1 MDAYVKAVV
10 DRFERSEMSLTELCR
25 RAEIAHS
32 TWVRIKQG
40 RQSPTIRTMDKI
52 ERALDEHEGANAGQ

>member
-1 MDAYVKAVV
+1 MDAYVKTVV
-10 DRFERSEMSLTELCR
+10 DRFERSDISLTELCR

-40 RQSPTIRTMDKI
+40 RTSPTIRTMDKI
-52 ERALDEHEGANAGQ
+52 ERVLDEHDRETQ